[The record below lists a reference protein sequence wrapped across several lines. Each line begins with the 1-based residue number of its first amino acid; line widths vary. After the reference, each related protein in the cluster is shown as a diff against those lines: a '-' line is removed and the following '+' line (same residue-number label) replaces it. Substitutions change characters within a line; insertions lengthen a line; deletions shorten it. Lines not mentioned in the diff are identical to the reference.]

1 MALSAHGSTT
11 LTPVSARRKQLLIA
25 LFVFGAMGAG
35 SVALAA
41 RPAPPERN
49 PGRRATGHE
58 RRFDRQRAFSDL
70 RRQVEIGPRPSG
82 SPGNRR
88 EVRLIVHRLRAAG
101 LEPRVQQPFRNV
113 VATIPGRGRGTVL
126 LGAHHDTK
134 DIPGFVGANDGAS
147 GVAVLLELARVLPNP
162 NPGPSVT
169 LAFFDG
175 EEAPGSE
182 QFSQHGDRGSRQ
194 FVRFSR
200 RSGRRQGAP
209 ALAQIRAMYLLDMVG
224 DCSLQIPR
232 EASSDRDL
240 YRRLKGPAFG
250 GTTGQILDDHTPF
263 EQAGI
268 PAVDVIDFSYGP
280 GGTPGAWWHTT
291 EDSLDKVCPAS
302 LGQVGGAVE
311 SALGTL

>member
-1 MALSAHGSTT
+1 VLIGLFAVAAL
-11 LTPVSARRKQLLIA
+11 
-25 LFVFGAMGAG
+25 GAVPA
-35 SVALAA
+35 ALATRHAPLDRHREA
-41 RPAPPERN
+41 RLANGES
-49 PGRRATGHE
+49 
-58 RRFDRQRAFSDL
+58 RFDRQRAFSDL

-82 SPGNRR
+82 SPGSRR
-88 EVRLIVHRLRAAG
+88 EVRLIVRGLRAAG
-101 LEPRVQQPFRNV
+101 LEPRVQAPFRNV
-113 VATIPGRGRGTVL
+113 LATIPGSRRGTVV

-147 GVAVLLELARVLPNP
+147 GVAVLLELARVLPDP

-182 QFSQHGDRGSRQ
+182 QFAQHGDRGSRQ
-194 FVRFSR
+194 FVRYAR
-200 RSGRRQGAP
+200 RSVRRQGAP
-209 ALAQIRAMYLLDMVG
+209 ALARIRAVYVLDMVG

-232 EASSDRDL
+232 EESSDRDL
-240 YRRLKGPAFG
+240 YRRLHGPAFG
-250 GTTGQILDDHTPF
+250 GTTGRILDDHTPF

-291 EDSLDKVCPAS
+291 EDSLDKVCAGS
-302 LGQVGGAVE
+302 LGQVGAAV
-311 SALGTL
+311 LGTL